1 MNLNIE
7 NQGVILNDELRITAK
22 MTRRTDETL
31 SRANYIQMKRVL
43 DVIVA
48 SIGLVILS
56 PVFLLL
62 AILIKVNSK
71 GSVFFAH
78 TRIGKDGKKFK
89 MYKFRTMYENAEEMI
104 KNFSPEQ
111 KKEWEENYK
120 LKEDPRITSI
130 GKILRKTSL
139 DELPQI
145 INIIKGDLSIIGP
158 RPVIDRE
165 LEKYGESK
173 EKFLSITPGLTGYW
187 QANGRSETTYKQRMK
202 MELYYVDHI
211 SLRLDLQ
218 IFFKTFVSI
227 FKREGAI

>member
-22 MTRRTDETL
+22 MTRRRTDETL

-78 TRIGKDGKKFK
+78 TRIGKDGKK
-89 MYKFRTMYENAEEMI
+89 I
-104 KNFSPEQ
+104 Q
-111 KKEWEENYK
+111 
-120 LKEDPRITSI
+120 DV
-130 GKILRKTSL
+130 
-139 DELPQI
+139 Q
-145 INIIKGDLSIIGP
+145 
-158 RPVIDRE
+158 V
-165 LEKYGESK
+165 
-173 EKFLSITPGLTGYW
+173 
-187 QANGRSETTYKQRMK
+187 
-202 MELYYVDHI
+202 
-211 SLRLDLQ
+211 
-218 IFFKTFVSI
+218 
-227 FKREGAI
+227 

>member
-165 LEKYGESK
+165 
-173 EKFLSITPGLTGYW
+173 IW
-187 QANGRSETTYKQRMK
+187 RKQRK
-202 MELYYVDHI
+202 
-211 SLRLDLQ
+211 
-218 IFFKTFVSI
+218 I
-227 FKREGAI
+227 FKHYTRTYWILASKWKK